1 VSTRPPFCRS
11 PAEAEAYIE
20 LHPCECGETGF
31 QWSYAEGPGEDGYQ
45 GVHSGPCDGCGRLRT
60 FRFLVPEQLVMLP
73 GYSWSDGTRPS
84 ELLDAGEWI
93 AVADASVAEAWEAED
108 DGDLELRAYHFA
120 SAAAAIDEV
129 LLLGPA
135 DVTHVPTDAVRSELG
150 RKAVE
155 REPDQFR
162 RLRLIARRR
171 GYREESG
178 ESVAEPV
185 GPPLQA
191 RSLAEE
197 TAFMQA
203 SPCVCGALLFTADEY
218 QMRFH
223 EERVTVVHQAPC
235 DQCGRGR
242 AFWFEEPQLVGRF
255 EPAGHGYAPPESGPS
270 QLLDPGQWLLIAAAH
285 GALAGGSDLPRPPG
299 GDPAVE
305 YWGRLGV
312 LASAV
317 AAIDEVLKFIPPHS
331 ARVPVEAFWSP
342 VGLSRYLD
350 DPSRFER
357 EWLLTELDRHARNL
371 AEFVASHPDPPE
383 EPGFESDE
391 DDEKDE
397 P

>member
-1 VSTRPPFCRS
+1 MPTRPPFCRS
-11 PAEAEAYIE
+11 QAEAEAYIE

-45 GVHSGPCDGCGRLRT
+45 GIHSGPCFGCGRART
-60 FRFLVPEQLVMLP
+60 FRFLVPEQALVLP
-73 GYSWSDGTRPS
+73 GFSWSDGTRPS
-84 ELLDAGEWI
+84 ELLDAGEWM
-93 AVADASVAEAWEAED
+93 AVADALVAEASED
-108 DGDLELRAYHFA
+108 EDPRLRAHHFA
-120 SAAAAIDEV
+120 GAAAAIDEV

-135 DVTHVPTDAVRSELG
+135 DATHVPTDAIRSELG
-150 RKAVE
+150 REIVA
-155 REPDQFR
+155 REPDRFR

-178 ESVAEPV
+178 EHVAEPV
-185 GPPLQA
+185 GPPLRA

-203 SPCVCGALLFTADEY
+203 SPCVCGALLFTPDGY

-242 AFWFEEPQLVGRF
+242 AFWFEEPRHAGRF
-255 EPAGHGYAPPESGPS
+255 EPAGHGYAPPDSGPS
-270 QLLDPGQWLLIAAAH
+270 QLLDPGQWLLLAQAH
-285 GALAGGSDLPRPPG
+285 GALAGGSDPAPPPG
-299 GDPAVE
+299 GDPAAG
-305 YWGRLGV
+305 YWARLGV

-331 ARVPVEAFWSP
+331 ARVPVGAFWSP
-342 VGLSRYLD
+342 VGLSQYLD

-357 EWLLTELDRHARNL
+357 EWLLTELDRHARGL
-371 AEFVASHPDPPE
+371 AEFLASHPDPPE
-383 EPGFESDE
+383 EPGYENDE
-391 DDEKDE
+391 NEDGA
-397 P
+397 